1 MSQQDVYIIKPCT
14 LDAAGNWPWQLIVE
28 IAAIAAEILW
38 HPWGTEKISV
48 VRELTK
54 WGIPFRTVL
63 PVFKWSLFLPH
74 MKKSGLYCGLGIQQL
89 GFKTSK
95 EEYAMLHWVQVEL
108 FGNWLFKDSIQPLSQ
123 GSKAG

>member
-14 LDAAGNWPWQLIVE
+14 FNAAGNWPWQLIVE
-28 IAAIAAEILW
+28 SAAIAAEILW

-48 VRELTK
+48 VCELTN
-54 WGIPFRTVL
+54 L
-63 PVFKWSLFLPH
+63 SLPH

-95 EEYAMLHWVQVEL
+95 EEYTMLHWVQVEL

-123 GSKAG
+123 GSKAGRATKQWCY